1 MDFALSDSEDALR
14 TLAARILAERA
25 TPERLRELEAGE
37 WFDRELWQTL
47 AKAGLCEVEQ
57 PGAEGG
63 LGFFELCLVL
73 EEVGRHVAPVPAV
86 ATLALGALPIAR
98 FGTPAQRKRWLPAVA
113 AGETVLS
120 AALFEPGGDGSTDL
134 ATTATRQGD
143 TFVLDGVKDCV
154 PAATLAARILVP
166 ARTAEGVALF
176 LVDPRAAGVT
186 LEAQTATSGEPQAR
200 LRLAGARVQGEDT
213 LAEPTRG
220 REVLD
225 WMADHAR
232 VALAALQTGVIAR
245 ALRLTAEYTTQRQQ
259 FDRPIATFQAVA
271 QRAAD
276 AYIQVE
282 ACRLATW
289 QAALR
294 LAAGETAPREVAVAA
309 YWAAEAGH
317 LVLAAAQHLHGGM
330 GFDCDYP
337 LHRHYLWAKQIE
349 LQLGGASA
357 ELERLGHL
365 LAKGA

>member
-1 MDFALSDSEDALR
+1 MDFALSESEEALR
-14 TLAARILAERA
+14 TLAARILAERT
-25 TPERLRELEAGE
+25 TPERLRALEAGD

-47 AKAGLCEVEQ
+47 ARAGLCEIAQ
-57 PGAEGG
+57 PGNEGG

-73 EEVGRHVAPVPAV
+73 EEVGRNVAPVPAV

-98 FGTPAQRKRWLPAVA
+98 FGTDAQRKRWLPGVA
-113 AGETVLS
+113 AGETLLS
-120 AALFEPGGDGSTDL
+120 AALFELGSDGPAEL
-134 ATTATRQGD
+134 ATTATRTGPG
-143 TFVLDGVKDCV
+143 FVLGGLKDCV
-154 PAATLAARILVP
+154 PAAALATRILVP
-166 ARTAEGVALF
+166 ARTPEGVGVF
-176 LVDPRAAGVT
+176 LVDPRGKGVT
-186 LEAQTATSGEPQAR
+186 LEPQTATSGEPQAR
-200 LRLAGARVQGEDT
+200 LRLSAAPVGADDV

-225 WMADHAR
+225 WMADHGR

-245 ALRLTAEYTTQRQQ
+245 ALKLTAEYTTTRQQ

-294 LAAGETAPREVAVAA
+294 LAAGEIATREVAVAT

-357 ELERLGHL
+357 ELERLGNL
-365 LAKGA
+365 LSKGA